1 MNIQNE
7 LEAFKKSLQTLD
19 LREIS
24 NNGAKNVAFI
34 CIDMIEAFAGSGAL
48 ASQRVAAL
56 SKGIAT
62 LFNRAWKDFG
72 FRNFILIEDR
82 HTSDSKEFETFL
94 PHAMLNTNEIKT
106 VKEIENLSFFKEFKT
121 FYKNSLSIAFN
132 KEFEKFLEQNPQ
144 IDTFVI
150 TGDCTDMCIY
160 QCVSYLK
167 LRANEYNKKSR
178 VIVPFDLTQ
187 TYDIPGHNGDFYHEM
202 FSLHMKLALGADVV
216 KSIKF

>member
-24 NNGAKNVAFI
+24 NDGAKNVAFI

-62 LFNRAWKDFG
+62 LFDRAWKDFG

-82 HTSDSKEFETFL
+82 HTSDSKEFENFL
-94 PHAMLNTNEIKT
+94 PHAILDTNEIKT

-121 FYKNSLSIAFN
+121 F
-132 KEFEKFLEQNPQ
+132 
-144 IDTFVI
+144 
-150 TGDCTDMCIY
+150 
-160 QCVSYLK
+160 
-167 LRANEYNKKSR
+167 
-178 VIVPFDLTQ
+178 
-187 TYDIPGHNGDFYHEM
+187 
-202 FSLHMKLALGADVV
+202 
-216 KSIKF
+216 